1 MAIRDYRP
9 EDFPLVEAL
18 WKETGIYTAER
29 GDTAEMIIRCN
40 QAGGRFL
47 VLEEDSSRAVAG
59 TSWITWDQRRLYM
72 HHFAIKP
79 TLQGKGLG
87 RALAL
92 KSLEFARQ
100 KNAPMKLEVHQ
111 ANQAAINLYK
121 SLGFKVFEGYD
132 IFMIMDPGTAFEA
145 PQNI

>member
-1 MAIRDYRP
+1 
-9 EDFPLVEAL
+9 
-18 WKETGIYTAER
+18 
-29 GDTAEMIIRCN
+29 
-40 QAGGRFL
+40 
-47 VLEEDSSRAVAG
+47 
-59 TSWITWDQRRLYM
+59 M